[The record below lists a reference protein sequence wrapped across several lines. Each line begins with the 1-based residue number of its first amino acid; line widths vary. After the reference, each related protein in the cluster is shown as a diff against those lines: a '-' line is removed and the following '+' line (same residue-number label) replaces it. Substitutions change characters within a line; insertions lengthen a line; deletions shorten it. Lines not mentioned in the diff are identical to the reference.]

1 MTLTT
6 PQRMALL
13 SICTSVVVLGLKFLA
28 YGLTGSVSLYSDAME
43 SFVNLAA
50 AMVAF
55 VVLTVVA
62 IPADDGHPYGHDKA
76 EYFSSGVEGG
86 LILLAAITIIYE
98 AVKRLL
104 SPAPIHDLGAGLL
117 VSILASAINA
127 GVALVM
133 LRSAK
138 VHDSITLEAD
148 AKHLLTD
155 VWTSVGVVAGLAAL
169 LVAPPSWRVLDP
181 LIAIAVALNIIKT
194 GVDLLRRSLDGLM
207 DATLPLDDLGRI
219 RSVLQSRLGDDYDF
233 TGLRTRKSGSRRFIE
248 FNLLVPGSM
257 SVDAAHQLCDQL
269 EDALSEVLNNAMI
282 NIHVEP
288 ARRGVG
294 RSEN

>member
-1 MTLTT
+1 MLTT

-13 SICTSVVVLGLKFLA
+13 SICASVVVLGLKFLA
-28 YGLTGSVSLYSDAME
+28 YALTGSVSLYSDAME

-117 VSILASAINA
+117 VSMLASAINA
-127 GVALVM
+127 GVALAM

-155 VWTSVGVVAGLAAL
+155 VWTSVGVVAGLAVL
-169 LVAPPSWRVLDP
+169 LVAPPGWRVLDP
-181 LIAIAVALNIIKT
+181 LIAIAVAINIIKT
-194 GVDLLRRSLDGLM
+194 GMDLLRRSLDGLM

-219 RSVLQSRLGDDYDF
+219 RTVLQSRLSDDYDF
-233 TGLRTRKSGSRRFIE
+233 TGLRTRKAGSRRFIE

-269 EDALSEVLNNAMI
+269 EGALGEVLNNAMI

-288 ARRGVG
+288 RERH
-294 RSEN
+294 